1 LTQGRIAAASFGPPE
16 ARNQTASRSV
26 QTFLHGV
33 SSDMAVDMSFPLKL
47 LLRMGGSGPHLIHGT
62 FV

>member
-1 LTQGRIAAASFGPPE
+1 
-16 ARNQTASRSV
+16 
-26 QTFLHGV
+26 
-33 SSDMAVDMSFPLKL
+33 MAVDMSFPLKL